1 MPKKGGGSK
10 GGGKTEE
17 EKLLFQ
23 QQRAQAEEEMTRK
36 REEILTLF
44 LKDKLQKE
52 QKNTAV
58 NLLKLN
64 EGWRS
69 ILRQAR
75 AAELRRDITVLSQT
89 FERQLDGLDS
99 IIKNLE
105 RDLQEA
111 ERQSAHV
118 RRVHL
123 QQLEHL
129 RAQQDQRLTFVQQQ
143 WEDGLQ
149 QLGARF
155 GLERK
160 QISSHCRQQR
170 ADLADAKFTVEQQ
183 HKAVMNEIQRLYSEG
198 IAAYESAHED
208 RKAALLLEN
217 KGTLREKLL
226 QNQEAEQLC
235 SVETQQ
241 LSLLLCRTQDLVEK
255 TDADM
260 RKVKMLQDTVISLR
274 ETLTSSQTENSSV
287 ETRLSAAR
295 NQVNT
300 KTHELRDQLSQ
311 AHAAA
316 RKQLTQLTVQSDNAA
331 KKLQA
336 LIAKGQKVLRV
347 AEMCRKLESEQRE
360 VLSSL
365 SWSEELQRAQTQ
377 TQTET
382 ETQTQ
387 TEAPVKEMW
396 ELQLVTRSINGA
408 VLQRAALRKQRED
421 LSRENQQLRGLL
433 RQHLDAMTVSGPD
446 ASGHHAL
453 LAVCQAP
460 TTTVP
465 PNADRRHTVIEAVHA
480 VKHAL

>member
-23 QQRAQAEEEMTRK
+23 QQRAQAEEEMARK

-69 ILRQAR
+69 ILRQTR

-99 IIKNLE
+99 VVKNLE

-123 QQLEHL
+123 QQLERL
-129 RAQQDQRLTFVQQQ
+129 RAQQDQRLAFVQQQ

-160 QISSHCRQQR
+160 ENSSHCRQQR

-208 RKAALLLEN
+208 RKASLLLEN
-217 KGTLREKLL
+217 KDTLREMLL

-235 SVETQQ
+235 SVQTQQ
-241 LSLLLCRTQDLVEK
+241 LSHLLCRTQDLVEK

-260 RKVKMLQDTVISLR
+260 RKVKMLQDAVISLR
-274 ETLTSSQTENSSV
+274 ETLTSSQMENSSV

-316 RKQLTQLTVQSDNAA
+316 RKQLTQLTVQSDNAT

-347 AEMCRKLESEQRE
+347 AEMCRKLENEQRE

-377 TQTET
+377 TE
-382 ETQTQ
+382 E
-387 TEAPVKEMW
+387 PVKMW
-396 ELQLVTRSINGA
+396 ELQQVTRSINGA
-408 VLQRAALRKQRED
+408 VLQRAALRKRRED
-421 LSRENQQLRGLL
+421 LSRENQQLRDLL
-433 RQHLDAMTVSGPD
+433 RQHLEAMTVSGPD
-446 ASGHHAL
+446 ASRHHAL

>member
-1 MPKKGGGSK
+1 MPKKRGGSK
-10 GGGKTEE
+10 GGAKTEE
-17 EKLLFQ
+17 EKLLLL
-23 QQRAQAEEEMTRK
+23 QQRAQAEEEMAKK

-52 QKNTAV
+52 QKNAAV

-69 ILRQAR
+69 VLRQTR

-99 IIKNLE
+99 VVKNLE

-123 QQLEHL
+123 QQLERL
-129 RAQQDQRLTFVQQQ
+129 RAQQDQRLAFVQQH

-183 HKAVMNEIQRLYSEG
+183 HKAVMNEIHRLYSEG

-208 RKAALLLEN
+208 RKAALLLVN

-235 SVETQQ
+235 SAETQQ
-241 LSLLLCRTQDLVEK
+241 LSLLLFRTQDLVKK

-260 RKVKMLQDTVISLR
+260 RKVKTLQDTVISLR

-287 ETRLSAAR
+287 ETNLSAAR

-300 KTHELRDQLSQ
+300 KTHELRDQLGQ
-311 AHAAA
+311 VHAAA

-336 LIAKGQKVLRV
+336 LIVKGQKVLRV
-347 AEMCRKLESEQRE
+347 AEMCHKLESEQRE
-360 VLSSL
+360 VLSL
-365 SWSEELQRAQTQ
+365 FWSEELQRAEAE
-377 TQTET
+377 TET
-382 ETQTQ
+382 E
-387 TEAPVKEMW
+387 EPVKDMR
-396 ELQLVTRSINGA
+396 ELRQVTRRINGA
-408 VLQRAALRKQRED
+408 VLQRAALKKQRED
-421 LSRENQQLRGLL
+421 LSRENQQLRDLL
-433 RQHLDAMTVSGPD
+433 RQHLDAMTISD
-446 ASGHHAL
+446 ADAGGHHAL

-460 TTTVP
+460 TTTAP
-465 PNADRRHTVIEAVHA
+465 PNADRRHTVIEAAHA

>member
-1 MPKKGGGSK
+1 MPKKRGGSK
-10 GGGKTEE
+10 GGAKTEE
-17 EKLLFQ
+17 EKLLLL
-23 QQRAQAEEEMTRK
+23 QQRAQAEEEMAKK

-69 ILRQAR
+69 ILRQTR
-75 AAELRRDITVLSQT
+75 AAELRRDIAVLSQT

-99 IIKNLE
+99 VVKNLE

-123 QQLEHL
+123 QQLELL
-129 RAQQDQRLTFVQQQ
+129 RAQQDQRLVFVQQQ

-183 HKAVMNEIQRLYSEG
+183 HKAVMNEIHRLYSEG

-235 SVETQQ
+235 SAETQQ
-241 LSLLLCRTQDLVEK
+241 LSLLLFRTQDLVEK
-255 TDADM
+255 TNADM
-260 RKVKMLQDTVISLR
+260 RKVKTLQDTVISLR
-274 ETLTSSQTENSSV
+274 ETLTSSQTENSSL
-287 ETRLSAAR
+287 ETNLSAGR

-300 KTHELRDQLSQ
+300 KTHELRDQLGQ

-316 RKQLTQLTVQSDNAA
+316 RKQLTQLTVQSDIAA

-347 AEMCRKLESEQRE
+347 AEMCHKLESEQRE

-365 SWSEELQRAQTQ
+365 FWSEELQRA
-377 TQTET
+377 ET
-382 ETQTQ
+382 EMQSE
-387 TEAPVKEMW
+387 TEEPVKDMW
-396 ELQLVTRSINGA
+396 ELQQVTRLINGA
-408 VLQRAALRKQRED
+408 VLQRADLKKQRED
-421 LSRENQQLRGLL
+421 LSRENQQLRDLL
-433 RQHLDAMTVSGPD
+433 RQHLDAMTVSGAD
-446 ASGHHAL
+446 AGEHHAL
-453 LAVCQAP
+453 LAVCRAP
-460 TTTVP
+460 TTTAQ
-465 PNADRRHTVIEAVHA
+465 PNADRRHTVIEAAHA